1 MKSYINP
8 FLYILLFLIFNA
20 CTNYKRLI
28 TDEVVLKD
36 GNSHTGTILQSDS
49 VSLKLEKVDESKLVI
64 PWGSIDTVIGKKYK
78 TLWFGANSGYYKAP
92 YFSVFRNES
101 LTAENIGIQYKAG
114 IAGRGMKLCYL
125 TLLLLPDKPYTMN
138 KLGVGFQRY
147 LGKSTYLKDN
157 SFFIG
162 YEINLMN
169 VKHNNGSQ
177 ITFEPFTGFE
187 KKLNERCRIHFKLGF
202 QKNLLNKNNQT
213 GVSVTIGF
221 HFMKRNFKKYY
232 EVLNKEH
239 RIYRK

>member
-1 MKSYINP
+1 MKHFNSS
-8 FLYILLFLIFNA
+8 FFILLFVLTFSS
-20 CTNYKRLI
+20 CTNYKKLI

-49 VSLKLEKVDESKLVI
+49 VNLKLEKVDESRLLI
-64 PWGSIDTVIGKKYK
+64 PWISIDTVVGKKYK
-78 TLWFGANSGYYKAP
+78 TVWFGTNLGYYKAP

-101 LTAENIGIQYKAG
+101 LTAENMGMQYKAG
-114 IAGRGMKLCYL
+114 IAGRGVKLYYL
-125 TLLLLPDKPYTMN
+125 NLLLLPDKPYAMN
-138 KLGVGFQRY
+138 KFGFGFQRY

-157 SFFIG
+157 SFFVG

-169 VKHNNGSQ
+169 VKYNNGSQ

-187 KKLNERCRIHFKLGF
+187 KKLNEQCRIHFKLGF

-213 GVSVTIGF
+213 GVNATIGF

-232 EVLNKEH
+232 EVLNREH